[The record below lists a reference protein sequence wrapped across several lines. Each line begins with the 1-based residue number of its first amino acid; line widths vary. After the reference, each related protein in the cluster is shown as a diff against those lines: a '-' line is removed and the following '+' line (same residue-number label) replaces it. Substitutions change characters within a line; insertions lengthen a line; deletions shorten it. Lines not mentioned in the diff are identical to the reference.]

1 MDLPAD
7 RPVVGSVPDMPVR
20 ARPLFGPGPSNP
32 CPGATAAMA
41 GADATPDEV
50 ALVPAALQQV
60 LGR

>member
-1 MDLPAD
+1 
-7 RPVVGSVPDMPVR
+7 
-20 ARPLFGPGPSNP
+20 
-32 CPGATAAMA
+32 MA

>member
-1 MDLPAD
+1 MPLTD
-7 RPVVGSVPDMPVR
+7 R
-20 ARPLFGPGPSNP
+20 LLLGPGPSNP